1 MKKVWTIS
9 ILFCFF
15 LMISIP
21 SKTFCDVKQW
31 KKIEVVDGITLFSS
45 LKKSNTLL
53 PFKATAELDIPYQ
66 KIVMALVDAERKNSW
81 APKLKH
87 TTIHNKISANQ
98 FEYSEYYMTPW
109 PFYDREFL
117 LLGTVEYK
125 KDRILFTAENS
136 PNKNLADTT
145 HLLANVKVMEFT
157 IIPLSPDKTQVE
169 FIFSGDLGGW
179 IPTFVKNIIQK
190 KWPIRFIQAMRSY
203 IKKSSNLQTPRY
215 VELQKRD
222 ISFP

>member
-9 ILFCFF
+9 IAFCFF
-15 LMISIP
+15 LMI
-21 SKTFCDVKQW
+21 FLLLEAFGNVKQW
-31 KKIEVVDGITLFSS
+31 EKIEVVDEITLFSS
-45 LKKSNTLL
+45 LEKSDTLL
-53 PFKATAELDIPYQ
+53 PFKAVAELNIPYQ

-81 APKLKH
+81 APKLKYI
-87 TTIHNKISANQ
+87 TIHNKISANQ

-109 PFYDREFL
+109 PFEDREFL

-125 KDRILFTAENS
+125 NDRIRFTAKNS

-145 HLLANVKVMEFT
+145 HLLANIKVMEFT
-157 IIPLSPDKTQVE
+157 IIPLSPDKTRVE

-190 KWPIRFIQAMRSY
+190 KWPIRFIQAMQLY
-203 IKKSSNLQTPRY
+203 IKKNPNIQTRRY
-215 VELQKRD
+215 IELQKRD